1 MAAPFPSGASQNVQI
16 FLPLTDLLRCCGA
29 PASDIGSGEGVGEGE
44 EGEGEGDCRDQ
55 GGVGVPAPPRR
66 EPME

>member
-1 MAAPFPSGASQNVQI
+1 MAAPFPSGVSQNVQI
-16 FLPLTDLLRCCGA
+16 FLPLTDLLRGA
-29 PASDIGSGEGVGEGE
+29 PASDVGSGEVVGDGE

-55 GGVGVPAPPRR
+55 GDEGVPAPPRR